1 MDSSK
6 TAMEN
11 VFFHHHHAVLDMKAL
26 EMEIV
31 SQYKWKQNAQMD
43 MRVMEMVSVFWF
55 LDQLMDQL
63 QHQYMILKNKNL
75 LIQINVPA
83 QMNVK

>member
-31 SQYKWKQNAQMD
+31 SQYK
-43 MRVMEMVSVFWF
+43 
-55 LDQLMDQL
+55 
-63 QHQYMILKNKNL
+63 
-75 LIQINVPA
+75 
-83 QMNVK
+83 